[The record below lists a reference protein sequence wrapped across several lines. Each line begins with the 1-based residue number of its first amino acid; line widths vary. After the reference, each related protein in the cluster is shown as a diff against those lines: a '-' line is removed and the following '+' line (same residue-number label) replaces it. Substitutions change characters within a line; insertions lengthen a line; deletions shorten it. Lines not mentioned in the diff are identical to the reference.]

1 MKTRKND
8 YFKFPFLCFAK
19 KYTLL
24 ALGCVP
30 FAVGVAC
37 FYEPMQLAPGG
48 ISGIAVIIHSIFP
61 SLSTGT
67 LIFAINVPILFMA
80 CIKLGRRFLADTLV
94 AVCFTA
100 WLTDLFSNRVQA
112 LSGDIALCAIA
123 GGALVALGLGIV
135 FRCGATTGGVDV
147 AVKLLKS
154 RVRHIKTGEIFLIL
168 DGAVVL
174 ASWLFLGNV
183 DSTLYSAIALAVQTF
198 VFDKILYAADGAR
211 LVYIISERNEGV
223 SRRVRDELDTGATML
238 RGRGEHTGETKEIL
252 LVVIRAAKIPA
263 LRDIIK
269 KEDTEAFVIVAPS
282 IAVFGKGFKDLFV
295 EDL

>member
-8 YFKFPFLCFAK
+8 YFDFAFFCFVK
-19 KYTLL
+19 KYALL
-24 ALGCVP
+24 VLGCIP

-61 SLSTGT
+61 RLSIGL
-67 LIFAINVPILFMA
+67 LILAINIPILFIA
-80 CIKLGRRFLADTLV
+80 CIRFGWRFLADTLV
-94 AVCFTA
+94 AVGFTA
-100 WLTDLFSNRVQA
+100 WFTELFSNRVQA
-112 LSGDIALCAIA
+112 LSEDIALCAIA

-135 FRCGATTGGVDV
+135 FRCGATTGGTDV
-147 AVKLLKS
+147 AVKLLKL
-154 RVRHIKTGEIFLIL
+154 RVRHVNTGEIFLML

-174 ASWLFLGNV
+174 ASWFFLGNL
-183 DSTLYSAIALAVQTF
+183 DSALYSAIALAVQTF

-211 LVYIISERNEGV
+211 LVHIISAKTECISKRVRNE
-223 SRRVRDELDTGATML
+223 LDAGATML
-238 RGRGEHTGETKEIL
+238 RGRGEHTGKTKEIL
-252 LVVIRAAKIPA
+252 LVVVRAAQIPT
-263 LRDIIK
+263 LRDIVK
-269 KEDTEAFVIVAPS
+269 NEDAEAFVIVSPS